1 MSKEEFAV
9 FAGKYMDMIYR
20 VAYSWMKNSH
30 DANDV
35 TQEVLIQLYR
45 TTKEFTQ
52 DRQVFLQKR
61 QRNMKV
67 PLQSAKGKKQWM

>member
-1 MSKEEFAV
+1 MNLLTQLKMNSEF
-9 FAGKYMDMIYR
+9 M
-20 VAYSWMKNSH
+20 
-30 DANDV
+30 
-35 TQEVLIQLYR
+35 
-45 TTKEFTQ
+45 Q

>member
-30 DANDV
+30 DAGSSD
-35 TQEVLIQLYR
+35 
-45 TTKEFTQ
+45 TTVQ
-52 DRQVFLQKR
+52 D
-61 QRNMKV
+61 NE
-67 PLQSAKGKKQWM
+67 GI